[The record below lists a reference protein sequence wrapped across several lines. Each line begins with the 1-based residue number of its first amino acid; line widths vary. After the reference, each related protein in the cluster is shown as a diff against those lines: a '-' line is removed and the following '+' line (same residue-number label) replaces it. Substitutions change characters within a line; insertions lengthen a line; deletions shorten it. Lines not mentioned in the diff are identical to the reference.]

1 MPSTGLASSENEQT
15 NVQAVEEVEGPRRAD
30 YYSMTLVELKALAKE
45 KGIEGYSNL
54 KKAELIE
61 KLG

>member
-1 MPSTGLASSENEQT
+1 M
-15 NVQAVEEVEGPRRAD
+15 NVQTVEEVEGPRRAD

-45 KGIEGYSNL
+45 KGIEGYSSM